1 MELEN
6 AANTTDTEQVTP
18 APATAATSAE
28 VTAPVIEK
36 PTDSPVEKSVAAH
49 IAQRKEIRELKK
61 QLAQAKAPVTAPP
74 AVAPA
79 IEQAK
84 PETIVTSQ
92 APAPTIAENGIE
104 EESVKA
110 IQILAKDKDVA
121 SVPGGIMEIIAMV
134 DTDPRLVRL
143 HNIDP
148 KMAFEE
154 GRKLWAEKLG
164 LATPPPL
171 AKSST
176 ISGGMGGS
184 NQDLE
189 AMIRECEKLAPGSR
203 EHSKKVSEINAEM
216 KRQGIL

>member
-1 MELEN
+1 MIEN
-6 AANTTDTEQVTP
+6 AENTTNAEQVAP
-18 APATAATSAE
+18 APATAETSAE

-61 QLAQAKAPVTAPP
+61 QLAEAKATVPPVPAEAKAP
-74 AVAPA
+74 
-79 IEQAK
+79 EQAK
-84 PETIVTSQ
+84 PEPIITSQ
-92 APAPTIAENGIE
+92 APAPTIAENSIE

-110 IQILAKDKDVA
+110 IQFLAKDKAVA
-121 SVPGGIMEIIAMV
+121 SVPGGIMEIIALV

-164 LATPPPL
+164 ITAPVPH
-171 AKSST
+171 AKPST

-216 KRQGIL
+216 KRQNIL